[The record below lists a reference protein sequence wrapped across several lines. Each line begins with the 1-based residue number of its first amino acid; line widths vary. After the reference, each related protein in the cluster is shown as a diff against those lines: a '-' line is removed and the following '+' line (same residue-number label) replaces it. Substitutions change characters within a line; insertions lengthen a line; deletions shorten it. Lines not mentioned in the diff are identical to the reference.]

1 MNEWNKGGVG
11 GCGEGRDV
19 REVYEGLVEE
29 TRVEYARYCA
39 RPTLDVLQRL
49 VTCLERAAE
58 LCRRPL
64 VDGCAAVLCGDD
76 SRGECAAVHFA
87 RHTAC
92 AGSDAAHPPLLCEA
106 VVPPALVHE
115 MHAIAQSLR
124 EHPSVAPHL
133 LTPFLTLSAPPA
145 PVRSAPAASP
155 LGSPENRQPTTGL
168 LSRSRAPVP
177 LPAAAT
183 ATTSMNA
190 DDEGDGYSSFGDVDC
205 QPRVENNSLLENDLT
220 STVADE
226 QDEEEEEEQQEEKEE
241 EEEDEELGEIRDWT
255 REFQEAL
262 DMPAGE
268 PEERLA
274 RGKRIRDVADAFAR
288 TATALARRIV
298 AENSVPGLRAR
309 RGGIVPEVEGGVA
322 GGKKFLL
329 RGIFFKFAVDRYGLY
344 GGDHW
349 AMKAANHELLGL
361 TAYFNCSL
369 PELHFPLMAVIDYC
383 GFRLTAISELPID
396 GARTLCYG
404 SADGGATVRAGATD
418 TAAAAGMRQAGAI
431 LNLRAHVAGTAAP
444 QRLCAPCDIEVHRG
458 TDDRLYVLDTARVFP
473 PEPPVSGVR
482 GAALHRLL
490 RPELVRSNPVALSPD
505 AFSAFARHDAAAA
518 QHEADIH
525 AAHQR
530 LLCEII
536 PSVVL
541 ALNQRIKRMATNES
555 PLLPSVLELSRRI
568 CLPDELH
575 REGINIRYLDR
586 LKHCDG
592 VAPHP
597 LLGVLINTQIVAR
610 QMKRVLRERLRFLL
624 RASQVS
630 CSSSSS
636 SSGYSSNRCIRTH
649 NGGDG
654 SNGSLPVRRES
665 IAEAFN
671 ELMCAVR
678 LQCLAR
684 DEAID
689 VRYLLALLDET
700 MGLRVADAGV
710 ARIVAGGLM
719 QPADVV
725 DLVPCVRYTSA
736 VPYQEGVALYY
747 QATTASAAALHDDDN
762 DDDSSGN
769 SGSGSDSGSG
779 SSGRRSKTDEVADA
793 LLAVAEEK
801 FDEALRSQ
809 PDAYAILTHWGIL
822 LRERARLHRADRAA
836 RDALL
841 NRAMDKFA
849 QAVRIRR
856 NYHYAISRWG
866 ELLEWWAQCKRT
878 VDHDPER
885 ARQLSLLADTK
896 LKQARVFGKRW
907 FFGTLPTNGIP
918 GVIDTSFR
926 RATTPAAADSSP
938 APAHSPRRARTP
950 GQPRGFFFIRSS
962 NNRPGHFVFT
972 LIKRDPSTKRF
983 SARHIIINE
992 TPDGRY
998 YTSRD
1003 RPPFDSLEDFVVA
1016 KIQDGYEPILRDW
1029 AETE

>member
-1 MNEWNKGGVG
+1 MNEWTKG
-11 GCGEGRDV
+11 GEGRDV
-19 REVYEGLVEE
+19 REVYAGLVVEA
-29 TRVEYARYCA
+29 RGEYARYCA
-39 RPTLDVLQRL
+39 RPTLEGLQRL

-64 VDGCAAVLCGDD
+64 VDGCAAAVLCGDD

-87 RHTAC
+87 RHTGS
-92 AGSDAAHPPLLCEA
+92 AGSDAAHPLLLCEA
-106 VVPPALVHE
+106 VVPPALVRE

-145 PVRSAPAASP
+145 TSSPAPSRARVQPPLP
-155 LGSPENRQPTTGL
+155 LGSPENSHSGTGL
-168 LSRSRAPVP
+168 LLQGGEDGNGEKERVMEQPEQQGQEG
-177 LPAAAT
+177 AT
-183 ATTSMNA
+183 LLGTSET
-190 DDEGDGYSSFGDVDC
+190 DDGYSTFNSTICDPVDSS
-205 QPRVENNSLLENDLT
+205 NSLSNDL
-220 STVADE
+220 S
-226 QDEEEEEEQQEEKEE
+226 KEE
-241 EEEDEELGEIRDWT
+241 EEEGTRNEEQTEQEQELGENRNWT

-274 RGKRIRDVADAFAR
+274 RGKRIRDVAEAFAR
-288 TATALARRIV
+288 TATGLARRIV
-298 AENSVPGLRAR
+298 AEHAVPGLRG
-309 RGGIVPEVEGGVA
+309 RGLVPEVEGGVA

-369 PELHFPLMAVIDYC
+369 PELHFPLMAVIDHC
-383 GFRLTAISELPID
+383 GFRLTALSELPIA
-396 GARTLCYG
+396 GAGTLCYG
-404 SADGGATVRAGATD
+404 SADGGASVRAGATD
-418 TAAAAGMRQAGAI
+418 SAAAAAMRQAAAI

-458 TDDRLYVLDTARVFP
+458 ADDRLYVLDTARVFP
-473 PEPPVSGVR
+473 PEPPAPGVR

-490 RPELVRSNPVALSPD
+490 RPELVRSNPVPLSPD
-505 AFSAFARHDAAAA
+505 AFSSFSRRDADAAL
-518 QHEADIH
+518 HEADVH

-541 ALNQRIKRMATNES
+541 SLNQRIKRMATDES
-555 PLLPSVLELSRRI
+555 PLLPRVLELSRRI

-575 REGINIRYLDR
+575 REGINLRYLDR
-586 LKHCDG
+586 LKRCDG

-624 RASQVS
+624 RASQLQRVS
-630 CSSSSS
+630 IGRR
-636 SSGYSSNRCIRTH
+636 SGSGEN
-649 NGGDG
+649 ND
-654 SNGSLPVRRES
+654 LPVSRES
-665 IAEAFN
+665 IAQAFN

-689 VRYLLALLDET
+689 VRYLMALLDE
-700 MGLRVADAGV
+700 MLGLRVAEAGV

-719 QPADVV
+719 LAEDVV

-747 QATTASAAALHDDDN
+747 QATTASAP
-762 DDDSSGN
+762 G
-769 SGSGSDSGSG
+769 
-779 SSGRRSKTDEVADA
+779 KTKSESTSEADA

-801 FDEALRSQ
+801 FDEALRVQ

-822 LRERARLHRADRAA
+822 LRERARLHCTERAT

-878 VDHDPER
+878 IDRDPER

-926 RATTPAAADSSP
+926 RTSSTSSTTGETGTR
-938 APAHSPRRARTP
+938 HPRTQS
-950 GQPRGFFFIRSS
+950 QPRGFFFIRSS

-983 SARHIIINE
+983 SARHILINE

-1003 RPPFDSLEDFVVA
+1003 RPPFDSLEDFVVS